1 MKKFFGILSV
11 VAALFVANS
20 AQAQVTTPVFDK
32 GDNIISATIGYGY
45 GLSERV
51 VYERCVASWFDGQL
65 SVGVGAALENCT
77 AFNTHSIDNQFGLGA
92 VASCHYQFIDKLD
105 TYVQLG
111 LGAYFGYWNYD
122 DDWLSSSW
130 DYSYW
135 GMQWTST
142 VGARWYFNDNFA
154 VNGELGW
161 VAGAYLM
168 AGVTY
173 KF

>member
-11 VAALFVANS
+11 VAALFVANG

-32 GDNIISATIGYGY
+32 GDNIISATIGYGW
-45 GLSERV
+45 GLTERF

-65 SVGVGAALENCT
+65 SVGVGAALSNATDFGTYYVWDE
-77 AFNTHSIDNQFGLGA
+77 IGLGA

-105 TYVQLG
+105 TYVQVG
-111 LGAYFGYWNYD
+111 LGFEFGYE
-122 DDWLSSSW
+122 SW
-130 DYSYW
+130 DSGNSYLHY
-135 GMQWTST
+135 GLGWTST
-142 VGARWYFNDNFA
+142 VGARWYFTEDLA
-154 VNGELGW
+154 VNGEFGW
-161 VAGAYLM
+161 ISGAYLM